1 MSAELLWA
9 VVVVV
14 AILLLLA
21 IVVRALSNRRGR
33 PSFQTRDLPAS
44 YIGAY
49 EARMT
54 ELQAMFVNHPRE
66 AVAGSKQLVDDMTMR
81 MGYPTRLTDRERLTD
96 MASVDRKHG
105 ERYRTGLALKQD
117 STTEE
122 MRRALQAHLDLARD
136 LLRQAAPDRTMEAE
150 SRPEIAG

>member
-1 MSAELLWA
+1 MTAELLWA

-21 IVVRALSNRRGR
+21 IVVRAVTNRRGR
-33 PSFQTRDLPAS
+33 PSFQAHSLPAS

-49 EARMT
+49 ESRMT
-54 ELQAMFVNHPRE
+54 ELQAMFVNQPRE
-66 AVAGSKQLVDDMTMR
+66 AVAGAKHLVDDMTMR
-81 MGYPTRLTDRERLTD
+81 MGYPTRLTDRERMAD

-105 ERYRTGLALKQD
+105 ERYRTGLELKTD

-122 MRRALQAHLDLARD
+122 MRRALQAQLNLARD
-136 LLRQAAPDRTMEAE
+136 LLERAAPDRTIEAE
-150 SRPEIAG
+150 SRREIAG